1 LTSRVS
7 LNQLLRRLGRQ
18 VGNLERDGSLET
30 ECLVEH

>member
-7 LNQLLRRLGRQ
+7 LNQLLRHPGRQ

-30 ECLVEH
+30 EYLVEH